1 MKPGARRT
9 ELKRSVKVRVTAL
22 SFIIIFAVSC
32 STAPKNPG
40 EIFELRNRSESQLE
54 LGNKEADRS
63 NYETALILLN
73 ESKRLAILSDNPSLL
88 IRTGLSRGNVLLA
101 LGRTDEAFAE
111 WSMSAA
117 EAEST
122 SNREL
127 AAVTRVHIARGRLL
141 SGRSNAQSVLE
152 EVNREMSAIR
162 SDQLYIAFSWLVTG
176 LCQREIGR
184 YAEAENAV
192 RRSLDIHVK
201 GRYLEQASYDWF
213 VIASIRSL
221 AGNYESALQA
231 LRTAL
236 DLDRRTENS
245 YGLASDWRAM
255 GDVYKKLGNEAASRQ
270 AYLRAATIFRA
281 LGSDTEASALEKMV
295 N

>member
-1 MKPGARRT
+1 MKRKFKMRI
-9 ELKRSVKVRVTAL
+9 TAVF
-22 SFIIIFAVSC
+22 FILIYFVSC

-40 EIFELRNRSESQLE
+40 DIFETRNRSEAQLE
-54 LGNKEADRS
+54 LGSKEADRG

-88 IRTGLSRGNVLLA
+88 IRTGLSLGNALFA

-111 WSMSAA
+111 WNKSAA
-117 EAEST
+117 EAENT

-127 AAVTRVHIARGRLL
+127 AAVSRVHIARGRLL
-141 SGRSNAQSVLE
+141 SGSRDAQSVLD
-152 EVNREMSAIR
+152 EVNREITAIN

-176 LCQREIGR
+176 LCRREMGR
-184 YAEAENAV
+184 YAEAETAV
-192 RRSLDIHVK
+192 RRSLDIHEK

-221 AGNYESALQA
+221 AGNYEAALQA
-231 LRTAL
+231 LRTAR
-236 DLDRRTENS
+236 DIDRRTENS
-245 YGLASDWRAM
+245 FGLASDWRAM
-255 GDVYKKLGNEAASRQ
+255 GDVYNKAGNEAASRQ
-270 AYLRAATIFRA
+270 AYQRAAAIFRA
-281 LGSDTEASALEKMV
+281 LGNSDEASALEKKA